1 MRTQLLQLSGRPP
14 RTSMGPQT
22 ESNQS
27 SRAQPRQMQD
37 QVASRNPNAVAIWK
51 AAHRIRE
58 AQVKITLERQD
69 VSSTMIT
76 EEDRRLQEITNAFLH
91 LNGDDSP
98 RYMTLA
104 PAPTIASHKHSRGA
118 PCCSVILGCSPQ
130 GLQMLKYDP
139 LLQNLRPA
147 TEEHPRTIKTEDN
160 PSPSA
165 PSTTNQVGIKSRVHQ
180 TRVFRVVS
188 TRSQRLFSG

>member
-1 MRTQLLQLSGRPP
+1 M
-14 RTSMGPQT
+14 
-22 ESNQS
+22 
-27 SRAQPRQMQD
+27 
-37 QVASRNPNAVAIWK
+37 AIWK

-69 VSSTMIT
+69 VSTTMIT
-76 EEDRRLQEITNAFLH
+76 EEDRRLQEIANAFLH

-130 GLQMLKYDP
+130 GLQMLKHDP
-139 LLQNLRPA
+139 LLHHLRSA
-147 TEEHPRTIKTEDN
+147 VAEEHPRTIKTEDN

-165 PSTTNQVGIKSRVHQ
+165 PSTTNQVGIKSRVQQ

>member
-14 RTSMGPQT
+14 RTSMGPQNQ
-22 ESNQS
+22 NQS
-27 SRAQPRQMQD
+27 SRAQPRQVQD
-37 QVASRNPNAVAIWK
+37 QVASREPNAVAIWK

-58 AQVKITLERQD
+58 AQVRITLERQD
-69 VSSTMIT
+69 VSTTMIT
-76 EEDRRLQEITNAFLH
+76 EEDRRLQEISNAFLH

-139 LLQNLRPA
+139 LLQHLRSA
-147 TEEHPRTIKTEDN
+147 VAEEHPRTIKTEDN

-165 PSTTNQVGIKSRVHQ
+165 PSTTNQVGIKSRVQQ